1 MRECENR
8 VIEWG
13 EEVKEWVREL
23 GERVGKRVGLDRG
36 VRECDG

>member
-23 GERVGKRVGLDRG
+23 GERVGLDRG